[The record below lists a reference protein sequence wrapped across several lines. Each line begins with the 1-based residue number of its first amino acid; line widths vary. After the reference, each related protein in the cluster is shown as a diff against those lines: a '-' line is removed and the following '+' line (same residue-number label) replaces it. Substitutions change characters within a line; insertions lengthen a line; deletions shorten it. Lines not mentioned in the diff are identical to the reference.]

1 MNLLLEGQF
10 CIAEVLGNAEG
21 RKDMSDIRYRTA
33 TLELE
38 TRGGKDDRVTATL
51 STENPVDMPYGKE
64 ILSHEPGA
72 INLARAKNGL
82 PLLWQHDPNEIVGRV
97 ENIRLE
103 NRKLKGD
110 LRPGHSQRAKELW
123 EDVRAGIVKDIS
135 IGYVLDEKPIRDGEI
150 FIVPK
155 WTVYETSLVSIG
167 ADAAAGIGRSVK
179 DNQKNGGITMIE
191 NHEHE
196 EQPLDGWKKDKYE
209 ERQRVQEIL
218 AIRRRFSSAVSEDEA
233 QRAIANGVSI
243 EDFKK
248 SVLERVAN
256 RQAPMIDPYI
266 SSCIGVSD
274 REASRFS
281 FTRALRA
288 MMTND
293 WKEAGFE
300 REASRAVEQKLG
312 RKAQG
317 VFVPGEVLQMRAL
330 SKGVGADG
338 GYTVATNLLAESF
351 IELLRNKTQVINL
364 GATIIGNLV
373 GDVAIPKQTGSAT
386 AYWVAEGSDITLSQQ
401 TFGQVALSPKT
412 LAARTQF
419 TRKLLLQSTPDI
431 EQIVRNDLSNVLA
444 VELDRAA
451 INGSG
456 TNNEPTGVLN
466 TTGIGVVA
474 IGTNGGSPTW
484 DHIVSL
490 IGSVEQNNVLGTG
503 FLTNSKVKAAL
514 SRTFKNSTYGEI
526 PVWEYAENGEGRL
539 AGYKALTS
547 ANMPSN
553 FAKGTGTNLSAIIFG
568 NWSDLLIGQW
578 GVLDLLL
585 DPYTLAAS
593 GGMQLRAML
602 DLDIAIRHP
611 ESFAVIK
618 DAVA

>member
-1 MNLLLEGQF
+1 
-10 CIAEVLGNAEG
+10 
-21 RKDMSDIRYRTA
+21 MSDIRYRTA
-33 TLELE
+33 TLEIE
-38 TRGGKDDRVTATL
+38 TRGGKDDVVTATL
-51 STENPVDMPYGKE
+51 STENPVDMGYGRE
-64 ILSHEPGA
+64 ILIHEPGSV
-72 INLARAKNGL
+72 NLGRAKNGL
-82 PLLWQHDPNEIVGRV
+82 PLLWQHNPDVVIGRV
-97 ENIRLE
+97 ESIRLE

-110 LRPGHSQRAKELW
+110 LRAGNSQRAKEIW
-123 EDVRAGIVKDIS
+123 EDVHAGIIKDVS
-135 IGYVLDEKPIRDGEI
+135 IGYSIDEKPIRDGEI
-150 FIVPK
+150 FIIPR
-155 WTVYETSLVSIG
+155 WTLYEGSLVSLA
-167 ADAAAGIGRSVK
+167 ADAAAGIGRSINQK
-179 DNQKNGGITMIE
+179 NNQKNGGITMIE

-218 AIRRRFSSAVSEDEA
+218 AIRRRFSSAVSEDDA

-248 SVLERVAN
+248 FTLERISN
-256 RQAPMIDPYI
+256 RQSPIIDPH
-266 SSCIGVSD
+266 IGLSD
-274 REASRFS
+274 REASNFS
-281 FTRALRA
+281 FTRALKA

-317 VFVPGEVLQMRAL
+317 VFVPGEVLQTRAL

-338 GYTVATNLLAESF
+338 GYTVATDLLAESF
-351 IELLRNKTQVINL
+351 IELLRNKAQVINL

-456 TNNEPTGVLN
+456 ASNEPTGVLN

-474 IGTNGGSPTW
+474 IGTNGGAPTW

-539 AGYKALTS
+539 AGYRALTS
-547 ANMPSN
+547 ANVPSN
-553 FAKGTGTNLSAIIFG
+553 LTKGTGSNLSAIVFG
-568 NWSDLLIGQW
+568 NFRDLIIGQW

-593 GGMQLRAML
+593 GGMQVRAMI
-602 DLDIAIRHP
+602 DVDIAVRHP
-611 ESFAVIK
+611 ESFSVIK